1 MLAAGHALL
10 SLLAAGAVAWSAAA
24 LYYTAPGSVLVRA
37 VLAALAVLAPLA
49 AGVALQSFPAGV
61 AGAAVVLA
69 LSLAW
74 FLALVPPQVAEWQP
88 SVAELARVERNGDLL
103 TVFNLRNFDY
113 RTGTDFTPRWETR
126 TYDLARLEGLDMFF
140 SHWAGPA
147 IAHTIMSWSFSD
159 GQQLAISVETRNRR
173 GQTYSAIAGFFRRF
187 PIYYVVA
194 DERDVI
200 RLRTNFRGEHVW
212 LYRLR
217 TPDKAPHS
225 LLLDYVAS
233 VNRLASRP
241 AWYNALTDN
250 CTTTIRRHE
259 RHLNPG
265 ANLWSWRLL
274 LNGYLPE
281 LLYKEN
287 RLDTS
292 RPFAELRALSN
303 IDAKAKA
310 APYESFS
317 AAIRAGLPNPR
328 LH

>member
-1 MLAAGHALL
+1 
-10 SLLAAGAVAWSAAA
+10 
-24 LYYTAPGSVLVRA
+24 
-37 VLAALAVLAPLA
+37 
-49 AGVALQSFPAGV
+49 
-61 AGAAVVLA
+61 
-69 LSLAW
+69 
-74 FLALVPPQVAEWQP
+74 
-88 SVAELARVERNGDLL
+88 
-103 TVFNLRNFDY
+103 
-113 RTGTDFTPRWETR
+113 
-126 TYDLARLEGLDMFF
+126 MFF
-140 SHWAGPA
+140 SYWAGPA

-159 GQQLAISVETRNRR
+159 GAHLAISVETRNRR
-173 GQTYSAIAGFFRRF
+173 GQIYSAVAGFFRQF

-217 TPDKAPHS
+217 APDGAPRS
-225 LLLDYVAS
+225 LLLDYLDS

-250 CTTTIRRHE
+250 CTTTIRRHV
-259 RHLNPG
+259 RHLSNDEI
-265 ANLWSWRLL
+265 SWTWKLL

-281 LLYKEN
+281 LLYDEN

-292 RPFAELRALSN
+292 LAFADLRAASN

-317 AAIRAGLPNPR
+317 VAIRAGLPNPR
-328 LH
+328 LAG

>member
-1 MLAAGHALL
+1 
-10 SLLAAGAVAWSAAA
+10 
-24 LYYTAPGSVLVRA
+24 
-37 VLAALAVLAPLA
+37 VLAALALLLPLA
-49 AGVALQSFPAGV
+49 LGLALGSISVAAV
-61 AGAAVVLA
+61 AAAVVLA
-69 LSLAW
+69 ITGVW
-74 FLALVPPQVAEWQP
+74 FLKLEPPQAAEWQP
-88 SVAELARVERNGDLL
+88 SVAELPRAELDGDRL
-103 TVFNLRNFDY
+103 VIHNLRNFDY
-113 RTGTDFTPRWETR
+113 RTETDFTPRWETR
-126 TYDLARLEGLDMFF
+126 VYDLSRLEGLDMFF
-140 SHWAGPA
+140 SYWAGPA

-159 GQQLAISVETRNRR
+159 GAHLAISVETRNRR
-173 GQTYSAIAGFFRRF
+173 GQVYSAVAGFFRQF

-217 TPDKAPHS
+217 APDGAPRS
-225 LLLDYVAS
+225 LLLDYLDS

-250 CTTTIRRHE
+250 CTTTIRRHV
-259 RHLNPG
+259 RHLSRDEV
-265 ANLWSWRLL
+265 SWTWKLL

-281 LLYKEN
+281 LLYEEN

-292 RPFAELRALSN
+292 LAFADLRAASN

-317 AAIRAGLPNPR
+317 PAIRVGLPNPR
-328 LH
+328 LAE